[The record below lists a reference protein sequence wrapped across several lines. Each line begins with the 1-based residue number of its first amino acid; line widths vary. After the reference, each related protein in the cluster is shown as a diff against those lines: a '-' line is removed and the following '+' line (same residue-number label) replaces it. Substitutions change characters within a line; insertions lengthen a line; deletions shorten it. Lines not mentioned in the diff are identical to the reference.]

1 MRKPLRI
8 QKCDR
13 PTDGRT
19 DLPTDTARCRV
30 ACPRLKSGRGAEDKI
45 VLKWL
50 SEENG
55 SGAEGKLLLVELVD
69 IRSSKHSGRVV
80 EGTLVVEGS
89 RR

>member
-1 MRKPLRI
+1 M
-8 QKCDR
+8 
-13 PTDGRT
+13 
-19 DLPTDTARCRV
+19 
-30 ACPRLKSGRGAEDKI
+30 
-45 VLKWL
+45 LKWL

-69 IRSSKHSGRVV
+69 IRSSKQSGRVV